1 MWKGRI
7 KVRLNDLS
15 PAKASRRV
23 RQRVGRGASAGK
35 GKTCGRGHKGQNC
48 RSGGGVRP
56 GFEGGQQP
64 LQRRLPAF
72 GFRSPKALI
81 TGEIR
86 LSELARVDGDAV
98 DMESLR
104 RAGLLSLATKRVKII
119 QSGSITRAVH
129 VKGIRVTA
137 GARQAIE
144 ANGGSVT
151 S

>member
-1 MWKGRI
+1 M
-7 KVRLNDLS
+7 RLNDLS
-15 PAKASRRV
+15 PNKGSRHA

-35 GKTCGRGHKGQNC
+35 GKTCGRGHKGQNS

-64 LQRRLPAF
+64 LQRRLPTF
-72 GFRSPKALI
+72 GFRSRKALS
-81 TGEIR
+81 TGEIA
-86 LSELARVDGDAV
+86 LSELACIDGEAV

-104 RAGLLSLATKRVKII
+104 RAGLLRLATKRVKIVK
-119 QSGSITRAVH
+119 SGSIERAVH

-144 ANGGSVT
+144 AAGGSVT
-151 S
+151 D